1 MSSDSPQ
8 SRGRGPS
15 SAPPVEVRGIPG
27 SAGFAIG
34 PAIIMGA
41 RRAGLVLRRIPKHLA
56 DDEVARYDAA
66 VAAASAELREVAERL
81 GGDARRAEA
90 SILEAYVS
98 MVADPGLRD
107 DVERR
112 VRIDRQCTEWAVD
125 SATREM
131 SRQLEGSPDAY
142 LAERS
147 HDIEFVADCI
157 LRALSGRR
165 PSLSI
170 PDGDEPGV
178 LVARDLSPAE
188 TVGLDRHRVLAL
200 VTERGTRS
208 SHTAILARALEIPAV
223 VGAGEVLGR
232 IAHGDRLV
240 VDGLHGRVT
249 INPSQAALEEA
260 DRRARRYREIAEG
273 LRQLKDRP
281 ATTRCGT
288 RIVLRANI
296 ELEDEAAIALE
307 QGAEGIGLY
316 RTEFLY
322 LNRATQPGEEE
333 QYQTYRRVVEALA
346 PMPVTM
352 RTFDIGGDK
361 LSFALP
367 IPPGHNPALGFRAV
381 RLGLE
386 LPELMATQLR
396 AMVRAS
402 AHGNMQIMVP
412 MVASLT
418 ELFRVRELL
427 DRAVAEVDAK
437 GQPRADR
444 IELGTMI
451 EVPSAAVLADHFAAH
466 SDFMSIGTNDLVQ
479 YTLAVDRTSREL
491 ARLASDLDPAV
502 LKLVSAVVRAGNSK
516 GRPVL
521 VCGAM
526 ASDPLCAVV
535 LVGMGL
541 RELSLEA
548 SALPEVKEALSRVTL
563 EEAEEVSE
571 LALCAQTADEVE
583 TLVAERFAPRLAD
596 LLEPE
601 D

>member
-1 MSSDSPQ
+1 MSSDPPHG
-8 SRGRGPS
+8 RGRANS
-15 SAPPVEVRGIPG
+15 SSTPPVELRGIPG

-34 PAIIMGA
+34 PAIIVGA

-56 DDEVARYDAA
+56 DEEVARFEAA
-66 VAAASAELREVAERL
+66 VATASAELREVAEKL
-81 GGDARRAEA
+81 GGDAPRAEV
-90 SILEAYVS
+90 SILEAYVL
-98 MVADPGLRD
+98 MVGDPSLHE

-112 VRIDRQCTEWAVD
+112 VRIDRQCAEWALD
-125 SATREM
+125 SAAREM
-131 SRQLEGSPDAY
+131 SMQLQGSSDAY

-157 LRALSGRR
+157 LKALSGKR

-178 LVARDLSPAE
+178 LIARDLSPAE
-188 TVGLDRHRVLAL
+188 TVSLDRHRVLAI

-232 IAHGDRLV
+232 IAHGDRIV

-249 INPSQAALEEA
+249 INPSPVALEEA
-260 DRRARRYREIAEG
+260 ERRARRYREMAQG

-288 RIVLRANI
+288 RIVLKANI
-296 ELEDEAAIALE
+296 ELEGEAAIALE
-307 QGAEGIGLY
+307 QGAEGVGLY

-322 LNRATQPGEEE
+322 LNRASQPGEEE

-346 PMPVTM
+346 PLPVTM
-352 RTFDIGGDK
+352 RTFDLGGDK
-361 LSFALP
+361 LAFALP

-386 LPELMATQLR
+386 LPELMLTQLR

-402 AHGNMQIMVP
+402 AHGNLQIMIP

-418 ELFRVRELL
+418 ELFRVRQLL
-427 DRAVAEVDAK
+427 EQAIAEIDARAQARAERV
-437 GQPRADR
+437 
-444 IELGTMI
+444 ELGTMI
-451 EVPSAAVLADHFAAH
+451 EVPSAAILADHFATH

-502 LKLVSAVVRAGNSK
+502 LQLLKGVIQAGKLK
-516 GRPVL
+516 GRPVV

-526 ASDPLCAVV
+526 ASDPLSAVV

-548 SALPEVKEALSRVTL
+548 SSLPEVKEALSRVTL
-563 EEAEEVSE
+563 EEAEDVARLG
-571 LALCAQTADEVE
+571 LAAQTADEVE

-596 LLEPE
+596 LLEP
-601 D
+601 